1 MQPRRKRAATS
12 SSSAGVGEEESCI
25 DALQRENAIL
35 KQSLGYS
42 IDAIC
47 ALLNGRKLD
56 VLLESRAADM
66 VKQFLVFRGDAIGG
80 GEWVSREAPD
90 ELGSLGSP
98 LLYRAFFS
106 ELDKWIE
113 EQVRLQ
119 HREERD
125 LRDKLR
131 GWKKN
136 WTVPI

>member
-1 MQPRRKRAATS
+1 MQPRHKRAAT
-12 SSSAGVGEEESCI
+12 SSSAGVGEEESRI
-25 DALQRENAIL
+25 DALQRENALL

-56 VLLESRAADM
+56 VLLESRASEM
-66 VKQFLVFRGDAIGG
+66 VKHFLVFRGDAIGG

-90 ELGSLGSP
+90 ELGSLSSP
-98 LLYRAFFS
+98 LMYRAFFS
-106 ELDKWIE
+106 ELDKWLE

-119 HREERD
+119 HKEERD